1 MKNMSKWK
9 YLGGDFGAADT
20 SQRPCV
26 ISIDMMLGVIVIQ
39 SLLSTFTQ
47 RKSYSIPAQSLESIS
62 TISQSQA
69 DDKGTQA
76 LLAGAG
82 FLVAGPL
89 GILAGLAAK
98 KKDQVGFV
106 ARIKD
111 EETVDE
117 SIRGKKFVAITNLK
131 NYQKLL
137 SFSGLTEAPLARLG
151 QDQSG
156 SAVNSIGDQLKTL
169 CDLKEKGLLTQDEFE
184 KAKAKIV
191 NP

>member
-1 MKNMSKWK
+1 MSKWK

-26 ISIDMMLGVIVIQ
+26 ISIDMMFGVIVIQ

-47 RKSYSIPAQSLESIS
+47 RKSYSIPAQFLESIS

-69 DDKGTQA
+69 DDKGAQA

-156 SAVNSIGDQLKTL
+156 SSVNSIGDQLKTL